1 MLYGRNTSALFTT
14 VTCYLWCT
22 ATSKPRLLQKYY
34 FFPLNVVVVIPPK
47 FSTQNIFSAA
57 LIVMEI
63 MNNGF
68 KTKNLF
74 SVR

>member
-1 MLYGRNTSALFTT
+1 MVGTPVHCLQQLLVTSGVLLPANPGSCKNTI
-14 VTCYLWCT
+14 
-22 ATSKPRLLQKYY
+22 

-74 SVR
+74 SVQ